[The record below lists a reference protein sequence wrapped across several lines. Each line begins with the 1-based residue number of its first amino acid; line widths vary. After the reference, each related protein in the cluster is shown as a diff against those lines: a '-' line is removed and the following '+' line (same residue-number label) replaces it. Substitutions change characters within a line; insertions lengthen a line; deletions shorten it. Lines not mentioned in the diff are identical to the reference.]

1 MNGIENKEK
10 KVLPQEDIDYER
22 ELYERQKREIEERA
36 KRDAELE
43 KAQAQAKKDYE
54 KSLND
59 RKIELMK
66 LKQGVI
72 ESSEIVKEEEKVEA
86 KLSFGETLSNIWYRS
101 KWLIIFVAFC
111 VFAFGYIIYD
121 AAFTTKPD
129 LTVLVLSYDD
139 ALYYRSEE
147 VRSYLEGYCD
157 DLNGDGEVYVLV
169 YNIST
174 DYSDPNTITSNQ
186 AQIMSQLQTGEN
198 IMLISDCENDF
209 LMYDFRADY
218 PDNER
223 FTERGMLLNCAL
235 TREALKWQA
244 MPDNLY
250 IGMRQPTKLLSTSEE
265 AMQENFD
272 TALPMFE
279 RIIEGIMASE
289 P

>member
-22 ELYERQKREIEERA
+22 ELYERQKREIDERA

-54 KSLND
+54 KNLND

-279 RIIEGIMASE
+279 RIIEDIMASE

>member
-1 MNGIENKEK
+1 MDNNEK
-10 KVLPQEDIDYER
+10 RVLPQEDVDFER

-36 KRDAELE
+36 RLDAERE
-43 KAQAQAKKDYE
+43 KAQAVAKKEYE
-54 KSLND
+54 KTLND

-72 ESSEIVKEEEKVEA
+72 ESSDVVKEEEKVEI
-86 KLSFGETLSNIWYRS
+86 KLSFGEKVANLWYSS
-101 KWLIIFVAFC
+101 KWLIIFIAFC
-111 VFAFGYIIYD
+111 VVAFGYIMFD
-121 AAFTTKPD
+121 AMFKTKPD
-129 LTVLVLSYDD
+129 LTVLVLSHDD

-147 VRSYLEGYCD
+147 VEAFLEGYCD

-174 DYSDPNTITSNQ
+174 DYSDPNTVTANQ
-186 AQIMSQLQTGEN
+186 AQLMSQLQTGEN

-209 LMYDFRADY
+209 VMYDFRQDY

-235 TREALKWQA
+235 TREELKWQA
-244 MPDNLY
+244 MPESVY
-250 IGMRQPTKLLSTSEE
+250 IGLRQPTKLLSTSEE
-265 AMQENFD
+265 AMEENFSE
-272 TALPMFE
+272 ALPMFE
-279 RIIEGIMASE
+279 RIVEAVMASE

>member
-1 MNGIENKEK
+1 MNSVENKEK
-10 KVLPQEDIDYER
+10 NVVLQDDIDYER

-54 KSLND
+54 KNLND

-72 ESSEIVKEEEKVEA
+72 ESSEIVKEEEKVEQ
-86 KLSFGETLSNIWYRS
+86 KLSFGDTISNIWYRS
-101 KWLIIFVAFC
+101 KWLIIFAAFC
-111 VFAFGYIIYD
+111 FLAFGYIIYD

-139 ALYYRSEE
+139 ALYYRTEE
-147 VRSYLEGYCD
+147 VRSFLEGYCD

-174 DYSDPNTITSNQ
+174 DYSDHNTATANQ

-209 LMYDFRADY
+209 MMYDFRQDY

-223 FTERGMLLNCAL
+223 FTERGMLINCAL
-235 TREALKWQA
+235 TRDALKWQA
-244 MPDNLY
+244 MPDKLY

-265 AMQENFD
+265 AMQDNFN

-279 RIIEGIMASE
+279 RIIEDIMASE

>member
-1 MNGIENKEK
+1 MDNNEK
-10 KVLPQEDIDYER
+10 KVLPQEDIDFER

-36 KRDAELE
+36 RLDAERE
-43 KAQAQAKKDYE
+43 KAQARAKKEYE
-54 KSLND
+54 KTLND

-72 ESSEIVKEEEKVEA
+72 ESSDVVREEEKVET
-86 KLSFGETLSNIWYRS
+86 KLSFGETLANIWYRS
-101 KWLIIFVAFC
+101 KWLIVFIAFC
-111 VFAFGYIIYD
+111 VVAFGYIMFD
-121 AAFTTKPD
+121 AMFKTKPD

-147 VRSYLEGYCD
+147 VESFLEGYCD

-174 DYSDPNTITSNQ
+174 DYSDPNTVTSNQ
-186 AQIMSQLQTGEN
+186 AQLMSQLQMGEN

-209 LMYDFRADY
+209 IMHDFRTDY
-218 PDNER
+218 PDNAR
-223 FTERGMLLNCAL
+223 FTEKGMLLNCAL
-235 TREALKWQA
+235 TREKLKWEA
-244 MPDNLY
+244 MPESVY
-250 IGMRQPTKLLSTSEE
+250 IGMRQPAKLLSTSEE

-272 TALPMFE
+272 EALPMFE
-279 RIIEGIMASE
+279 RIVKAITESE

>member
-1 MNGIENKEK
+1 MNGIEKKEK

-54 KSLND
+54 KNLND

-72 ESSEIVKEEEKVEA
+72 ESSEIVKEEEKVET
-86 KLSFGETLSNIWYRS
+86 KLSFGDALSNIWYRS
-101 KWLIIFVAFC
+101 KWIIIFVAFC

-169 YNIST
+169 YNISI
-174 DYSDPNTITSNQ
+174 DYSDPNTVTSNQ

-279 RIIEGIMASE
+279 RIIADIMASE

>member
-1 MNGIENKEK
+1 MNNVENKERNILSK
-10 KVLPQEDIDYER
+10 EDMDYER

-43 KAQAQAKKDYE
+43 KAQAKAKKDYE

-72 ESSEIVKEEEKVEA
+72 ESSEIVKEDEKVTQ
-86 KLSFGETLSNIWYRS
+86 KLSFSDALSNIWYRS
-101 KWLIIFVAFC
+101 KWLIIFAAFC
-111 VFAFGYIIYD
+111 LFAFGYIIFD
-121 AAFTTKPD
+121 AAFKTKPD

-139 ALYYRSEE
+139 ALYYRTEE
-147 VRSYLEGYCD
+147 VRAFLEGYCD

-174 DYSDPNTITSNQ
+174 DYSDPNTATANQ

-198 IMLISDCENDF
+198 ILLISDCDNDF
-209 LMYDFRADY
+209 VMHDFREAY
-218 PDNER
+218 PDSER
-223 FTERGMLLNCAL
+223 FTERGMLLNSVL
-235 TREALKWQA
+235 TRDALKWQA
-244 MPDNLY
+244 MPDDLY
-250 IGMRQPTKLLSTSEE
+250 IGMREPLRLLSTSEE
-265 AMQENFD
+265 DMQKNFD
-272 TALPMFE
+272 TVLPMFE
-279 RIIEGIMASE
+279 KIVNDIMASE

>member
-1 MNGIENKEK
+1 MNSVENKEK
-10 KVLPQEDIDYER
+10 NVVLQDDIDYER

-54 KSLND
+54 KNLND

-72 ESSEIVKEEEKVEA
+72 ESSEIVKEEEKVEQ
-86 KLSFGETLSNIWYRS
+86 KLSFGDTISNIWYRS
-101 KWLIIFVAFC
+101 KWLIIFAAFC
-111 VFAFGYIIYD
+111 FLAFGYIIYD

-139 ALYYRSEE
+139 ALYYRTEE
-147 VRSYLEGYCD
+147 VRSFLEGYCD

-174 DYSDPNTITSNQ
+174 DYSDHNTATANQ

-209 LMYDFRADY
+209 MMYDFRQDY

-223 FTERGMLLNCAL
+223 FTERGMLINCAL
-235 TREALKWQA
+235 TRDALKWQA
-244 MPDNLY
+244 MPDKLY

-265 AMQENFD
+265 AMQDNFN

-279 RIIEGIMASE
+279 RIIEDIVASE

>member
-1 MNGIENKEK
+1 MNSVENKEK
-10 KVLPQEDIDYER
+10 NVVLQDDIDYER

-54 KSLND
+54 KNLND

-72 ESSEIVKEEEKVEA
+72 ESSEIVKEEEKVEQ
-86 KLSFGETLSNIWYRS
+86 KLSFGDTISNIWYRS
-101 KWLIIFVAFC
+101 KWLIIFAAFC
-111 VFAFGYIIYD
+111 FLAFGYIIYD

-139 ALYYRSEE
+139 ALYYRTEE
-147 VRSYLEGYCD
+147 VRSFLEGYCD

-174 DYSDPNTITSNQ
+174 DYSDHNTATANQ
-186 AQIMSQLQTGEN
+186 AQVMSQLQTGEN

-209 LMYDFRADY
+209 MMYDFRQDY

-223 FTERGMLLNCAL
+223 FTERGMLINCAL
-235 TREALKWQA
+235 TRDALKWQA
-244 MPDNLY
+244 MPDKLY

-265 AMQENFD
+265 AMQDNFN

-279 RIIEGIMASE
+279 RIIEDIMASE